1 MTRKRDSQR
10 SAVYAWERAA
20 VDHFASTLRRVISE
34 ADAQAL
40 IARIWKEQATRFGKS
55 VRQAPTLA
63 YRTGGGNSFYSPT
76 KHAIRL
82 LPEHRNIWIAL
93 HECAHA
99 LDWSRGCEWHGPR
112 FVAVYMYLLTV
123 YGGASNE
130 QLRDSA
136 ARHGLRVYDRFHVDA
151 RPADMILHHLP
162 GTVIE
167 IAVAAG
173 VSWRVVQGALIGPV
187 RRGEVI
193 RRGKVYRAAQ

>member
-1 MTRKRDSQR
+1 MKRDRDSQR
-10 SAVYAWERAA
+10 SAVYAWER
-20 VDHFASTLRRVISE
+20 E
-34 ADAQAL
+34 AIAHHAPNLKATSAQPDALAL
-40 IARIWKEQATRFGKS
+40 IDKIWREQATRFGKS
-55 VRQAPTLA
+55 TRKPPAVRF
-63 YRTGGGNSFYSPT
+63 RSGGRKSFYSSSD
-76 KHAIRL
+76 HL
-82 LPEHRNIWIAL
+82 IAL
-93 HECAHA
+93 HPRDVNPWICIHEIAHA
-99 LDWSRGCEWHGPR
+99 LDDDSNAGHGPR
-112 FVAVYMYLLTV
+112 FVAIYMYLLTV

-136 ARHGLRVYDRFHVDA
+136 ARHGVKFYDRFHVDA